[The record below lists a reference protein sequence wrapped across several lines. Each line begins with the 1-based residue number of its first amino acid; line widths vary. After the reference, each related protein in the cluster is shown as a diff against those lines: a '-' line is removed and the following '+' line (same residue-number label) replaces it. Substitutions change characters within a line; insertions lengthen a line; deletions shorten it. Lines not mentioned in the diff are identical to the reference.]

1 MSVWP
6 KLLALLTFFVSA
18 EQRASSS
25 ASQPQQRCMAIVP
38 ERQRALQ
45 HSYGRAAACCSQDR
59 KSGRLG
65 VPSFDCMQNRVADT
79 QSRTPGWAS
88 VNAFAPVQLRVG
100 VGARA
105 RTPVVCPLADTVG
118 AAREE

>member
-38 ERQRALQ
+38 ERQRLLC
-45 HSYGRAAACCSQDR
+45 YGCYAAA
-59 KSGRLG
+59 
-65 VPSFDCMQNRVADT
+65 A
-79 QSRTPGWAS
+79 
-88 VNAFAPVQLRVG
+88 
-100 VGARA
+100 
-105 RTPVVCPLADTVG
+105 
-118 AAREE
+118 